1 MQASRSIWAEAVHDA
16 SDRSPSLL
24 QLTTYFLKLGA
35 SGFGGPAALAERM
48 RRDLVEARGWLTLA
62 DFDLGLSLAAAC
74 PGPLAYQLAVYCG
87 FACFG
92 TVGAL
97 AVAVAFAAA
106 PFAIVLAIST
116 AYVRWS
122 GVPLLD
128 AIFYG
133 VSPAVIALIVRA
145 CWNLGRKTLKRDL
158 VSWALAAVA
167 GGVTMATG
175 QELFAVILAAGLVGI
190 VAFRGPTLRR
200 VASEA
205 AERRVS
211 AALPIFAVSASA
223 TTASSLFAFFFKTGC
238 AVFGSGLV
246 IVPFL
251 RAYVVHDYGWLS
263 DRQFRDAVAI
273 GLMSPGPVV
282 ITATFVGFIV
292 DGVTGAAAATIGMF
306 APAVLFT
313 LVATPIFR
321 RHGASQVVRGFVR
334 GVTSAVVGVLAGTVP
349 LVASTAIVD
358 VLTAAIGISAILLL
372 SWRRLPEPLVIAGG
386 AIVGLVVR

>member
-1 MQASRSIWAEAVHDA
+1 MHDT
-16 SDRSPSLL
+16 SVRSPSLL
-24 QLTTYFLKLGA
+24 QLTAYFLKLGA

-48 RRDLVEARGWLTLA
+48 RRDLVEARGWLTPV

-87 FACFG
+87 FACCG

-97 AVAVAFAAA
+97 AIAVAFAAA
-106 PFAIVLAIST
+106 PFAIVLAISA

-122 GVPLLD
+122 GVSLLD

-133 VSPAVIALIVRA
+133 VSPAVVALIVRA
-145 CWNLGRKTLKRDL
+145 CWNLGRKTLKGDV
-158 VSWALAAVA
+158 VSWVLAAVA

-175 QELFAVILAAGLVGI
+175 QELFAVILVAGLVGI
-190 VAFRGPTLRR
+190 VALRGPTSRR
-200 VASEA
+200 VVSDP

-211 AALPIFAVSASA
+211 AALPMIAVSASA
-223 TTASSLFAFFFKTGC
+223 TTSSSLFVFFFKTGC

-251 RAYVVHDYGWLS
+251 RAYVVHDYAWLT

-292 DGVTGAAAATIGMF
+292 DGLKGAAAATLGMF

-313 LVATPIFR
+313 LVATPMFR
-321 RHGASQVVRGFVR
+321 RHGTSPVVRGFVR

-358 VLTAAIGISAILLL
+358 VLTAAIGLSAIVLLA
-372 SWRRLPEPLVIAGG
+372 WRRLPEPLVIAGG